1 MQLKNAFLTGAAFHA
16 ELRSA
21 KKIHLSIKSSSAV
34 EGCPDTFILI
44 LLCTYLLYAISEYE
58 FLLPVEFTGNFLH
71 GKMSILE
78 YLKVPNGTWSITTYV
93 KNEQIEAWIIRCVSL
108 NITAVTW
115 KDNKFV
121 NLISTFTG
129 KQPIQQFNPTIENAI
144 DEKKGE
150 WILNDQTS

>member
-1 MQLKNAFLTGAAFHA
+1 MSKIIKERPEKKTEHKLSKVQLKNAFLTGAAFHA

-21 KKIHLSIKSSSAV
+21 KKIHLSIKSGSAV

-78 YLKVPNGTWSITTYV
+78 YLKVPNGT
-93 KNEQIEAWIIRCVSL
+93 
-108 NITAVTW
+108 
-115 KDNKFV
+115 
-121 NLISTFTG
+121 
-129 KQPIQQFNPTIENAI
+129 
-144 DEKKGE
+144 
-150 WILNDQTS
+150 